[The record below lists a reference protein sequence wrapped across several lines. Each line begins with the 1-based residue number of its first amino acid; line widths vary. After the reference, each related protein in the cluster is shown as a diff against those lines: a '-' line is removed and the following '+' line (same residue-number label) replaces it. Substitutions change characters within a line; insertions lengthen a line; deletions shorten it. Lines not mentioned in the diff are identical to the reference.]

1 MEKKRFF
8 LLSLTSYLIGFLYI
22 SCFWGGFS
30 PVDGPKAWY
39 GLLFTVVFLLW
50 GNAIGK
56 ERTPNGQT
64 HLLFFT
70 VTALIAVA
78 QALGRFRAVS
88 GWGTLAL
95 HGAAGLWALYRT
107 GGNLGPEEPVFFL
120 WDILNSFVLLPVG
133 KLFLRLTDVLRG
145 LAAGFQR
152 LFHTD
157 DKKKR
162 RDILIGM
169 VCLLAA
175 LPLLFWTARLLTAAD
190 AGFGQL
196 LHGILDVFRW
206 DLPAAA
212 SYQVVK
218 LLLGLPVGA
227 YLYGL
232 LAGSVKK
239 VPYDRTAAKQKL
251 QHMQVLPSAAVNGVW
266 AMFAGLYVLF
276 FLVQAGNLLAAF
288 RGQIPGT
295 LTAAKY
301 ARSGFFQLCLVM
313 GINFLLLELGS
324 LLAVRNRTGVIL
336 SAVLMVQSL
345 LLAVT
350 AGAKLWLYIHRFGFT
365 PLRLLS
371 AWAVV
376 TLSTGCIF
384 TLLHLAGKA
393 HSFRRWLYFAVLT
406 FTALCFY

>member
-1 MEKKRFF
+1 
-8 LLSLTSYLIGFLYI
+8 
-22 SCFWGGFS
+22 
-30 PVDGPKAWY
+30 
-39 GLLFTVVFLLW
+39 
-50 GNAIGK
+50 
-56 ERTPNGQT
+56 
-64 HLLFFT
+64 
-70 VTALIAVA
+70 
-78 QALGRFRAVS
+78 
-88 GWGTLAL
+88 
-95 HGAAGLWALYRT
+95 
-107 GGNLGPEEPVFFL
+107 
-120 WDILNSFVLLPVG
+120 
-133 KLFLRLTDVLRG
+133 
-145 LAAGFQR
+145 
-152 LFHTD
+152 
-157 DKKKR
+157 
-162 RDILIGM
+162 
-169 VCLLAA
+169 
-175 LPLLFWTARLLTAAD
+175 
-190 AGFGQL
+190 
-196 LHGILDVFRW
+196 
-206 DLPAAA
+206 
-212 SYQVVK
+212 
-218 LLLGLPVGA
+218 
-227 YLYGL
+227 
-232 LAGSVKK
+232 
-239 VPYDRTAAKQKL
+239 
-251 QHMQVLPSAAVNGVW
+251 
-266 AMFAGLYVLF
+266 MFAGLYVLF

-376 TLSTGCIF
+376 TLSAGCIF